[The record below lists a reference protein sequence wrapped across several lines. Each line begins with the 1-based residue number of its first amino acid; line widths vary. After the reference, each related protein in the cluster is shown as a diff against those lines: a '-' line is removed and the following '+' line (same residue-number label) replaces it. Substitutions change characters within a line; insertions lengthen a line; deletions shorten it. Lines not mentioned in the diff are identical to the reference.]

1 MFIVYIIKSKIKMS
15 GGYKRTHENG
25 YDKRKKKLY
34 ISKQS
39 GSICKFL
46 ISPNITF

>member
-25 YDKRKKKLY
+25 YDKRKKNC
-34 ISKQS
+34 ISVNNRDRYANS
-39 GSICKFL
+39 
-46 ISPNITF
+46 